1 MTKVATSR
9 TRPVHAERLRL
20 SPPSATALQSLYP
33 PFHGASE
40 LTSPFSRGDEHAKKC
55 VICKHGDVQPA
66 TVQAEITVGWDRV
79 IVPVQA
85 EACREWGE
93 AHSPPK
99 VLRQL
104 ERVREDFAR
113 KATTPPTVGT
123 VFRVS

>member
-1 MTKVATSR
+1 M
-9 TRPVHAERLRL
+9 
-20 SPPSATALQSLYP
+20 
-33 PFHGASE
+33 
-40 LTSPFSRGDEHAKKC
+40 KC

-79 IVPVQA
+79 IAPVHA
-85 EACREWGE
+85 EACQECGQ
-93 AHSPPK
+93 AYYPPE

-113 KATTPPTVGT
+113 KAITPPTVGT